1 MLTTLLQTQKAHL
14 HKLKKQLK
22 LRLLRLILLLLLNN
36 QNKQDKNEACPKGM
50 RLIFLSKFL
59 GIPYAGKRWR
69 HSLQLR
75 QRRTLLRSNLRQAHC
90 SRNSKIK
97 TLANLL
103 PAMSPSVCEAIGG
116 VRAGRGADII
126 RQNYF
131 PHKDD
136 SKHQP
141 LPANVFPCVS
151 TSVV

>member
-1 MLTTLLQTQKAHL
+1 M
-14 HKLKKQLK
+14 
-22 LRLLRLILLLLLNN
+22 RRV
-36 QNKQDKNEACPKGM
+36 PKGCA
-50 RLIFLSKFL
+50 LFFLSKFL

-69 HSLQLR
+69 RSLQLR

-90 SRNSKIK
+90 SRSSKIK

-103 PAMSPSVCEAIGG
+103 PAMSAL
-116 VRAGRGADII
+116 RTGRGADII
-126 RQNYF
+126 RQDYF

-141 LPANVFPCVS
+141 LPANVSPCVT

>member
-90 SRNSKIK
+90 SRSSKIK

-103 PAMSPSVCEAIGG
+103 PAMSAL
-116 VRAGRGADII
+116 RAGRDADII
-126 RQNYF
+126 RQDYF

-141 LPANVFPCVS
+141 LPANVSPCVT